1 MQTRLAFNALFQ
13 YFIQP
18 GYGVLAPNVRGSAG
32 HGTAYMN
39 LDNTTKRMDSVA
51 DLAHAAYW
59 LRDEKQGDPKRLAV
73 YGGSYG
79 GFMVV
84 SAPPPYPPPFGAR
97 IPAGGHFHLVH
108 LSAKTPG
115 FTLAPP
121 PS

>member
-59 LRDEKQGDPKRLAV
+59 LRDQKRGDPKGLAV

-79 GFMVV
+79 GGLGVGFVLHYPSPLAAGGGVV
-84 SAPPPYPPPFGAR
+84 CLFYFVFFLVKNRAPRPAPP
-97 IPAGGHFHLVH
+97 
-108 LSAKTPG
+108 
-115 FTLAPP
+115 
-121 PS
+121 